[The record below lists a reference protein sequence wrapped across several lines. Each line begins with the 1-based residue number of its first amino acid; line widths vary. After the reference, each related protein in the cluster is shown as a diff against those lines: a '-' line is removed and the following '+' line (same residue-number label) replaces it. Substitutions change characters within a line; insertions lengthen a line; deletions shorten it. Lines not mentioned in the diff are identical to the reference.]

1 MLTPRVSSTG
11 GAFTNTYPASD
22 VLCHRMGTVSETS
35 GSHYPLA
42 RFGRHSLARA
52 LFQTGIDPHGQNR
65 ARAERFKNSTAHDS
79 EHLSS
84 YLRRAKYYPR
94 AQDHP
99 FGCPLELVI
108 PRTRSP
114 SRFSATL
121 RQEHLGSGRAMPVV
135 TRALRQAS
143 PSDQRYVRSTTA
155 IPHFKNEHSLFR
167 AVTES
172 LSKVAPGALR

>member
-1 MLTPRVSSTG
+1 MLTPLVSSTG
-11 GAFTNTYPASD
+11 GALTNSYPASD

-42 RFGRHSLARA
+42 RFGRHSLAQA
-52 LFQTGIDPHGQNR
+52 LFQTCIDPHGQNR
-65 ARAERFKNSTAHDS
+65 ARAERFKNSAAHDP

-84 YLRRAKYYPR
+84 YPRRTKFYPR
-94 AQDHP
+94 ARNHP
-99 FGCPLELVI
+99 LSCPLKLVT

-121 RQEHLGSGRAMPVV
+121 RQEHLGSGRAMPIV
-135 TRALRQAS
+135 TRAFRQPS

-172 LSKVAPGALR
+172 LSRVAPGALR

>member
-1 MLTPRVSSTG
+1 V
-11 GAFTNTYPASD
+11 
-22 VLCHRMGTVSETS
+22 GTVSKTS

-42 RFGRHSLARA
+42 SSGCHSLARA
-52 LFQTGIDPHGQNR
+52 LFRSCIDPHGQNR
-65 ARAERFKNSTAHDS
+65 AHAERFKNSAAHDP

-94 AQDHP
+94 AQNHP
-99 FGCPLELVI
+99 LGCPHKLVI

-114 SRFSATL
+114 SRFAATL
-121 RQEHLGSGRAMPVV
+121 RQKHLGSGRAMSAV

-172 LSKVAPGALR
+172 LSRVAPGALR